1 MKNDLRIN
9 LLTGLEVKNHAEAEG
24 QKCTHIVTVKDKI
37 NNEWAKVYG
46 NYKKC
51 KVYFEQLKSEP
62 NNYWAQMTTI
72 KKDYQ
77 LQYS

>member
-1 MKNDLRIN
+1 MKNLRIN
-9 LLTGLEVKNHAEAEG
+9 LLTGLEVKDNYEAME
-24 QKCTHIVTVKDKI
+24 QNCTHIVTVKDKI
-37 NNEWAKVYG
+37 KNELVKVYG

-51 KVYFEQLKSEP
+51 KKYFEQLKREP

-72 KKDYQ
+72 KKDFE